1 MEGLSFEEGKLLLF
15 PWQVRKQ
22 EGSYHGLAGWSHTTD
37 QSLCHS
43 YLETSCSR
51 THFET
56 SMARPLVEWNSF
68 PISDITNCNNIDVL
82 TNPFSYG
89 SKYQSPIS
97 GYHLVLFWFLAKVNV
112 SVGLLYSFG
121 ISDGKSIS
129 FLSPA
134 SRSYFCFLTHGCFL
148 RL

>member
-1 MEGLSFEEGKLLLF
+1 MKKESSDSF

-22 EGSYHGLAGWSHTTD
+22 EGFYHGLACLSHTTD

-43 YLETSCSR
+43 YLETSCSQ
-51 THFET
+51 THFEA

-82 TNPFSYG
+82 QTHFHMVLNIRANIRLPFG
-89 SKYQSPIS
+89 SV
-97 GYHLVLFWFLAKVNV
+97 LVLAKVNV